1 MKIFENRT
9 HLFQQKWIIVFF
21 IFFSAVH
28 LRFSTYGFNTLAGD
42 DIFLLGQSNQKD
54 GFLST
59 FWGSFTDHGGGK
71 WRPVTQV
78 ILSPL
83 LDFFGGDFWKYQLL
97 NEVLLAFSGVLV
109 ALLVTNLT
117 KGKFLLG
124 LSAGSFLI
132 LARFNLYHVLQV
144 FGLMESI
151 AVIFTLLLLIS
162 LEKYLRFRSRKNLY
176 LANVFFFLAIH
187 THERFLFLLPLL
199 IFCTILYT
207 TGVQRAKRIFLISL
221 PLLIVTE
228 NFLMKSRVFNMKFL
242 TGGGGAEINST
253 TTAVPTFTWRAL
265 LNIFGYNSGPDYLSG
280 KNAHALGGTSVLIA
294 LIWAI
299 PLILLILLACLKVF
313 RLYGPR
319 KSLSGISIALLLLVP
334 LLLSA
339 SITFRQE
346 YRWLFAPY
354 IALIVIAY
362 VAVGIITESRR
373 TQMLL
378 SALLITT
385 GSIVGLY
392 YSRYSESTYFFST
405 QRLSDSINDR
415 VFVQYRDQM
424 ETSTFVVVNYGS
436 TVFDWA
442 VGGQL
447 FYQEYSPSQNFD
459 IRTVASLDQV
469 DELTNVREHLVVYDY
484 QWDQV
489 VQISR
494 D

>member
-176 LANVFFFLAIH
+176 LANVFFF
-187 THERFLFLLPLL
+187 
-199 IFCTILYT
+199 
-207 TGVQRAKRIFLISL
+207 
-221 PLLIVTE
+221 
-228 NFLMKSRVFNMKFL
+228 
-242 TGGGGAEINST
+242 
-253 TTAVPTFTWRAL
+253 
-265 LNIFGYNSGPDYLSG
+265 FGHP
-280 KNAHALGGTSVLIA
+280 
-294 LIWAI
+294 
-299 PLILLILLACLKVF
+299 PAC
-313 RLYGPR
+313 
-319 KSLSGISIALLLLVP
+319 
-334 LLLSA
+334 
-339 SITFRQE
+339 
-346 YRWLFAPY
+346 
-354 IALIVIAY
+354 
-362 VAVGIITESRR
+362 
-373 TQMLL
+373 
-378 SALLITT
+378 
-385 GSIVGLY
+385 
-392 YSRYSESTYFFST
+392 
-405 QRLSDSINDR
+405 
-415 VFVQYRDQM
+415 
-424 ETSTFVVVNYGS
+424 
-436 TVFDWA
+436 
-442 VGGQL
+442 
-447 FYQEYSPSQNFD
+447 
-459 IRTVASLDQV
+459 
-469 DELTNVREHLVVYDY
+469 
-484 QWDQV
+484 
-489 VQISR
+489 
-494 D
+494 